1 MNTSSG
7 ELPESS
13 GNLPEIILVWYCLV
27 THLTKGICSHDY
39 CMHHIDYIVDNW
51 KMAITEVNVAV
62 CKIEL
67 T

>member
-27 THLTKGICSHDY
+27 THLTKGICKS
-39 CMHHIDYIVDNW
+39 
-51 KMAITEVNVAV
+51 
-62 CKIEL
+62 
-67 T
+67 